1 MSQLQMAVG
10 TIGNHEVSFDTLPP
24 ESAQLV
30 LAELQLRRKLTA
42 CLANYGLS
50 TGPNLEILLDVFT
63 GARIG
68 KPRSL
73 TDIAIGVGLASSS
86 ATRWIRH
93 LEENGFLVRSMD
105 ANDRRRMYLSLTH
118 KSSELV
124 QSLIKLIADARGCD
138 TVGMPRDDTR
148 LFFPSK

>member
-1 MSQLQMAVG
+1 MSLVQIAVS
-10 TIGNHEVSFDTLPP
+10 TVGNHEVSFDTLPP

-42 CLANYGLS
+42 CLASYGLS

-63 GARIG
+63 GVRIG

-73 TDIAIGVGLASSS
+73 SDIAIGVGLASSS

-93 LEENGFLVRSMD
+93 LEDNGFLVRSVD
-105 ANDRRRMYLSLTH
+105 ANDRRRMYLSLTQ

-124 QSLIKLIADARGCD
+124 QSLIKLIASARDCG
-138 TVGMPRDDTR
+138 TVEMRREDTR

>member
-1 MSQLQMAVG
+1 MSPVQMTESTV
-10 TIGNHEVSFDTLPP
+10 GNHEVSFGTLPP

-30 LAELQLRRKLTA
+30 LAELQLRRKLTT
-42 CLANYGLS
+42 CLASYGLS

-73 TDIAIGVGLASSS
+73 SDIAIGVGLASSS

-105 ANDRRRMYLSLTH
+105 ANDRRRMYLSLTQ

-124 QSLIKLIADARGCD
+124 QSLIKLIASARGYA
-138 TVGMPRDDTR
+138 TVAMPREDTR
-148 LFFPSK
+148 LFFP

>member
-1 MSQLQMAVG
+1 MSPVQMTESTV
-10 TIGNHEVSFDTLPP
+10 GNHEVSFDTLPP

-30 LAELQLRRKLTA
+30 LAELQLRRKLTT
-42 CLANYGLS
+42 CLASYGLS

-73 TDIAIGVGLASSS
+73 SDIAIGIGLASSS

-105 ANDRRRMYLSLTH
+105 ANDRRRMYLSLTQ

-124 QSLIKLIADARGCD
+124 QSLIKLIASARGYA
-138 TVGMPRDDTR
+138 TVAMPREDTR
-148 LFFPSK
+148 LFFP

>member
-1 MSQLQMAVG
+1 MSPVQMTESTV
-10 TIGNHEVSFDTLPP
+10 GNHEVSFDTLPP

-30 LAELQLRRKLTA
+30 LAELQLRRKLTT
-42 CLANYGLS
+42 CLASYGLS

-73 TDIAIGVGLASSS
+73 SDIAIGVGLASSS

-105 ANDRRRMYLSLTH
+105 ANDRRRMYLSLTQ

-124 QSLIKLIADARGCD
+124 QSLIKLIASARGYA
-138 TVGMPRDDTR
+138 TVAMPREDTR
-148 LFFPSK
+148 LFFP

>member
-1 MSQLQMAVG
+1 MSPVQMTESTV
-10 TIGNHEVSFDTLPP
+10 GNHEVSFGTLPP

-30 LAELQLRRKLTA
+30 LAELQLRRKLTT
-42 CLANYGLS
+42 CLASYGLS

-73 TDIAIGVGLASSS
+73 SDIAIGFGLASSS

-105 ANDRRRMYLSLTH
+105 ANDRRRMYLSLTQ

-124 QSLIKLIADARGCD
+124 QSLIKLIASARGYA
-138 TVGMPRDDTR
+138 TVAMPREDTR
-148 LFFPSK
+148 LFFP

>member
-1 MSQLQMAVG
+1 MTESTV
-10 TIGNHEVSFDTLPP
+10 GNHEVSFDTLPP

-30 LAELQLRRKLTA
+30 LAELQLRRKLTT
-42 CLANYGLS
+42 CLASYGLS

-73 TDIAIGVGLASSS
+73 SDIAIGVGLASSS

-105 ANDRRRMYLSLTH
+105 ANDRRRMYLSLTQ

-124 QSLIKLIADARGCD
+124 QSLIKLIASARGYA
-138 TVGMPRDDTR
+138 TVAMPREDTR
-148 LFFPSK
+148 LFFP